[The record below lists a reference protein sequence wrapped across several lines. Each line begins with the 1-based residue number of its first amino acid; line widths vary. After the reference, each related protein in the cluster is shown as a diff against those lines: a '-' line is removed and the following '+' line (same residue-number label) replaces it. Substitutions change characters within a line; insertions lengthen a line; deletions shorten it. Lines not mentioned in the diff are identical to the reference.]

1 LKPIDRAEIHFLV
14 QRLVPVI
21 SQHRQDRSEIL
32 CPLMPIH
39 YDHTGD
45 RGGDH
50 GMDTIVQTDQP
61 VPTIGKMKQLILAV
75 ASQTEAAN

>member
-1 LKPIDRAEIHFLV
+1 
-14 QRLVPVI
+14 
-21 SQHRQDRSEIL
+21 
-32 CPLMPIH
+32 MPIH